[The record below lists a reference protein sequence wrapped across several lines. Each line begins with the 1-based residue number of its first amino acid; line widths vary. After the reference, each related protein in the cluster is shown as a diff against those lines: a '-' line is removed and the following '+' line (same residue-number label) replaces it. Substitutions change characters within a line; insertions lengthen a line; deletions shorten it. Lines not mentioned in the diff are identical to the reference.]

1 MKKIIVISDIH
12 SNYAAFGASFNTI
25 EKIKPDGII
34 FLGDYVTDFPYPQR
48 TMELL
53 HKSKARYNC
62 HFLRGNREDY
72 LLEHRNNPNDG
83 WVYSSGTGSLLY
95 TYENLTDEDLDFFA
109 DLPIYSEISIDGAP
123 LICAC
128 HGSPKSNKE
137 NILLNS
143 SAQAKY
149 AKKIRGN
156 ILLCGHS
163 HHKKTVSVKDKKIVF
178 CPSLGLPQ
186 DGEEYGH
193 TYITLLTSSENDW
206 KAEFIEIKFDADAL
220 IEDYRKSD
228 LVEYAPVF
236 SECVIK
242 NLQTNCDIAYQCVV
256 LAWKKANE
264 DNFKG
269 GKILPEKYWIQAAK
283 ELEIIE

>member
-12 SNYAAFGASFNTI
+12 SNYAAFESAFNTI
-25 EKIKPDGII
+25 KEIHPDGII

-48 TMELL
+48 TMEILRKC
-53 HKSKARYNC
+53 KSAYKC
-62 HFLRGNREDY
+62 WFIRGNREDY
-72 LLEHRNNPNDG
+72 LLQHRKNPNDG
-83 WVYSSGTGSLLY
+83 WVYSSSVGSFLY
-95 TYENLTDEDLDFFA
+95 TYENLTDDDLDFFT
-109 DLPIYSEISIDGAP
+109 DLPIYSEIDIEGVP

-128 HGSPKSNKE
+128 HGSPKSTTE

-143 SAQAKY
+143 SAQLKY
-149 AKKIRGN
+149 AKRIKGN

-163 HHKKTVSVKDKKIVF
+163 HHRNTVKIKDKKIVF

-186 DGEEYGH
+186 DGEKYGH
-193 TYITLLTSSENDW
+193 SWITLLTSSDNNW
-206 KAEFIEIKFDADAL
+206 KPEFIDIKFDADTL

-228 LVEYAPVF
+228 LTEYAPIF
-236 SECVIK
+236 SECIMK
-242 NLQTNCDIAYQCVV
+242 SLQVHGDIAYQCVV
-256 LAWKKANE
+256 LAWEKAKK

-283 ELEIIE
+283 ELKII